1 MYLHAGNNFIVNTD
15 EIIGI
20 FDMDNT
26 TVSRLGKGFLA
37 RAQSDGEIINAAET
51 LPKSYIVSN
60 RNGRTK
66 VFISSISSRVL
77 ATRAKT
83 AKNMIQDVI

>member
-1 MYLHAGNNFIVNTD
+1 MYLHAGNNFVVNAD

-26 TVSRLGKGFLA
+26 TVSRLGKGFLS
-37 RAQSDGEIINAAET
+37 RAQNDGEIINAAET

-60 RNGRTK
+60 RGGK
-66 VFISSISSRVL
+66 SKIFISSISSRVL
-77 ATRAKT
+77 ANRTKAAKR
-83 AKNMIQDVI
+83 MIQEII